1 MPVLINNG
9 SITCPH
15 CENIVDVKQQR
26 KGATYTQ
33 NWETVPPRCMQIIQ
47 WWINSH
53 PTQSL
58 TKLQLLHSFSRYH
71 PTAST
76 GGFFAR
82 VSELLG
88 LGIISASRETMEGEH
103 RTRIT
108 PVYTLN
114 QIRARS
120 LINHGGKLN

>member
-33 NWETVPPRCMQIIQ
+33 NWDKVPPRCMQIIQ
-47 WWINSH
+47 WWLNSH

-58 TKLQLLHSFSRYH
+58 SKIQLLNSFGRYH
-71 PTAST
+71 PTQST

-88 LGIISASRETMEGEH
+88 LEIITASKEVMEGEH
-103 RTRIT
+103 RTRVI

-114 QIRARS
+114 QTKARS

>member
-1 MPVLINNG
+1 MSSTVKNL
-9 SITCPH
+9 
-15 CENIVDVKQQR
+15 VDVKQQR

-33 NWETVPPRCMQIIQ
+33 NWEKVPPRCMQIIK
-47 WWINSH
+47 WWLSSH

-58 TKLQLLHSFSRYH
+58 TKLQLLHSFGRHH

-88 LGIISASRETMEGEH
+88 LGIISVSKEVMDGEH
-103 RTRIT
+103 RTRVT

-114 QIRARS
+114 QTKTRS